1 MGLFEKLFP
10 KKREKI
16 DNGWTQFKTLTA
28 YQPVFRTYRGAIYE
42 NELIRAAID
51 TRAKHISKLSV
62 SLVGAAKPVLQT
74 KLKQAPNPY
83 QTWSQF
89 LYRWSTILD
98 VNNTAFIIP
107 LFDEFGRVDGIYP
120 LLPSRCSLVEYKG
133 VPYVRYEFRNG
144 QHAAI
149 ELDKV
154 GVTTKFQYHDDV
166 FGDRNDALIPTMRL
180 IDIQNQGI
188 EEGVKSSATFR
199 FMAKL
204 NNFSKSDD
212 LVTERKNFSAKNL
225 TADAE
230 GGGLLLFPNYYT
242 DIKQIDAHPFVIDDK
257 QMKAIKDN
265 VFSYFGVS
273 EKVLQAAATDEELDA
288 YWNTSIE
295 PFAIQL
301 AQVLTKM
308 LFTSREQ
315 ASGSRVDVSA
325 SRLQYMSVSH
335 KISMARELAD
345 RGCMTIDEIRELFNY
360 APLPDGAGDMVP
372 IRGEYYDVQEDSDDN
387 E

>member
-10 KKREKI
+10 KKRERI
-16 DNGWTQFKTLTA
+16 EQGFTQFKTLTA
-28 YQPVFRTYRGAIYE
+28 YQPVFRNFRGAIYE
-42 NELIRAAID
+42 SELIRAAID
-51 TRAKHISKLSV
+51 TRAKHISKLAV
-62 SLVGAAKPVLQT
+62 ELQGAAKPALRT
-74 KLKQAPNPY
+74 SLKVAPNPY

-107 LFDEFGRVDGIYP
+107 LYDEFGRVDGIYP

-133 VPYVRYEFRNG
+133 VIFLRYEFHNG

-154 GVTTKFQYHDDV
+154 GVTTKFQYKDDI
-166 FGDRNDALIPTMRL
+166 FGDRNDALIPTMKL
-180 IDIQNQGI
+180 IDIQNQAI

-212 LVTERKNFSAKNL
+212 LVTERQNFSQKNL
-225 TADAE
+225 SADAE

-242 DIKQIDAHPFVIDDK
+242 DIKQIDAHPFVIDAN
-257 QMKAIKDN
+257 QMNAIKEN
-265 VFSYFGVS
+265 VYSYFGVS
-273 EKVLQAAATDEELDA
+273 EKVIQAAATDEEMDT
-288 YWNTSIE
+288 YWNASIE

-308 LFTSREQ
+308 LFTPREQ
-315 ASGSRVDVSA
+315 ASGSKAVVTA
-325 SRLQYMSVSH
+325 NRLQYMSVQN
-335 KISMARELAD
+335 KVRLARELAD
-345 RGCMTIDEIRELFNY
+345 RGCLTIDEVRELFNY
-360 APLPDGAGDMVP
+360 APLPDGAGNMVP
-372 IRGEYYDVQEDSDDN
+372 IRGEYYNVQEENDDN